1 MPQFKLRAKDKKA
14 IDAIQSAYEQ
24 TVILQRQES
33 ITYGRWD
40 FVVFAEA
47 DKEETILRVGYA
59 EQAAIQRAPLYI
71 ASLAQPGLMDVSG
84 VPIEEFIT
92 EDVPEEYQGLEIIQV
107 DPIRPLTIQEKKS
120 LPSIGKSAD
129 KICKEYED
137 QNIAV
142 IQAPRENDWM
152 IGVMKYL
159 NECDNAF
166 PDPVQ
171 ASLDQARNQGNLFS
185 FGRDGGSTGYMN

>member
-1 MPQFKLRAKDKKA
+1 MPQFKLRSNDRKV
-14 IDAIQSAYEQ
+14 IDAIQEAYEQ
-24 TVILQRQES
+24 SVIHQRQKS

-47 DKEETILRVGYA
+47 SKEETILRVGCA
-59 EQAAIQRAPLYI
+59 EHAVIQRAPLYI
-71 ASLAQPGLMDVSG
+71 ASLAQPGLMDLNG
-84 VPIEEFIT
+84 IPIEEFIS

-107 DPIRPLTIQEKKS
+107 DPVRPLTIQEKKS
-120 LPSIGKSAD
+120 LPAIGLSTD

-152 IGVMKYL
+152 IAVMKYL

-171 ASLDQARNQGNLFS
+171 ASLSQARNQGNLFS
-185 FGRDGGSTGYMN
+185 PGGGRGSTDYMN